1 MCLDVSLPIA
11 TVSFIIA
18 GHGES
23 EGCVIEKSPAITIL
37 EDRMLGGDNGDKVEM
52 LLGLDALE
60 DWHALICL
68 RDKTL
73 TVRNGVGKST
83 LGGRRH
89 HRSSK
94 GETNIVIPFMGTR
107 IIPDISETSYRTSSN
122 SSVSSR
128 TRRTTQQST
137 MHQSSRGR
145 SSIYQV
151 NASELEAE
159 LDSLDEKNPPKRKE
173 WREEL
178 NEFMS
183 DGDIGS
189 IEDDDDDDNYFESD
203 VEYDGFD
210 LSGL

>member
-1 MCLDVSLPIA
+1 
-11 TVSFIIA
+11 
-18 GHGES
+18 
-23 EGCVIEKSPAITIL
+23 
-37 EDRMLGGDNGDKVEM
+37 MLGGGNRDKVEM
-52 LLGLDALE
+52 LLDLDALE
-60 DWHALICL
+60 DWYALICL

-73 TVRNGVGKST
+73 TVCSGVGKST

-159 LDSLDEKNPPKRKE
+159 LDSLDEKP
-173 WREEL
+173 L
-178 NEFMS
+178 
-183 DGDIGS
+183 
-189 IEDDDDDDNYFESD
+189 
-203 VEYDGFD
+203 
-210 LSGL
+210 LSVKNGRRNLMNLCLTEILVQ